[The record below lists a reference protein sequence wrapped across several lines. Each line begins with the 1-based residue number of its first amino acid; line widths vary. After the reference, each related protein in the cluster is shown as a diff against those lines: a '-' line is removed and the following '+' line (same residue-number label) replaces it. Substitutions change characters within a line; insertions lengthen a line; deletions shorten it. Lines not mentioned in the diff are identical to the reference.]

1 MLTMKAQILMILMLL
16 MMMMLMLL
24 FYHARP
30 GKTVWA
36 RLAAITGTAMFL
48 NATTKT
54 PSWVG
59 GSTHKGGNIVRLE
72 ERDRLI

>member
-16 MMMMLMLL
+16 MLLLLMMMMMLL

-36 RLAAITGTAMFL
+36 RPAAKSRALLCSSTL
-48 NATTKT
+48 QRNA
-54 PSWVG
+54 SWVG
-59 GSTHKGGNIVRLE
+59 GM
-72 ERDRLI
+72 